1 MNGMRM
7 YMLVA
12 PTSCMIAISRRRA
25 NTVSRIVL
33 AMMIAAVKH
42 EQADHRQADPAD
54 HVGRLSAV
62 CVTVSA
68 A

>member
-7 YMLVA
+7 YMFVA

-25 NTVSRIVL
+25 KTVSRIVL
-33 AMMIAAVKH
+33 AITIAA
-42 EQADHRQADPAD
+42 EIDSSAISAIPA
-54 HVGRLSAV
+54 RPSTAAV
-62 CVTVSA
+62 FSSFCTVSA